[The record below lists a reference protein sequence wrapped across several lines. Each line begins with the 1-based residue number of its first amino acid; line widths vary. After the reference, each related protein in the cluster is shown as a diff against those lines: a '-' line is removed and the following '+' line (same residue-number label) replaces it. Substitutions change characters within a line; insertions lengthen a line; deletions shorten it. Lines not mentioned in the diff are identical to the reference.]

1 MRRLAVSLL
10 ILAIVPATAAAD
22 VTLDEFTVT
31 PSSTQAGSHPDV
43 TLFQRMTP
51 SAGDDV
57 KDSFVRLA
65 PGLLGNPQAAGL
77 CTREQL
83 RSPSSCPE
91 NTKVGTVQVTA
102 LINVLPMLGVPQTI
116 NGTVYN
122 LRPLGGE
129 PARLGLRLQPLELPA
144 PLPQALPPVFLESP
158 VYLRPGA
165 DGVGLE
171 SLFSDQPREQS
182 GLDIQITSVR
192 LTFLGKASRGSF
204 MRMPTSCAP
213 ATSLARV
220 NSYGAPGAIVQKTF
234 TLTPTGCDQLPFTPA
249 AQGSL
254 GAPGATREGDRVPLS
269 TTLRFDPEQAAL
281 KRAEV
286 TLPLSLAPAQE
297 ALGRACLRPQADASA
312 CPASSRVGTAII
324 DSPLQAE
331 PVRGTVYLAFNSPAV
346 LPGLIVILPPP
357 VDLRIDGVT
366 EAGSF
371 GLRNVFPSNPDL
383 PLRSFT
389 LEFGGGPSGALQLT
403 RDLCRD
409 GTPTEIGVKLTAH
422 SGKVA
427 EFQQDLATPGCDP
440 AARVTLTKR
449 GRRFVLAAV
458 LQAPRRGP
466 DITRARVSLPKGL
479 RRGHGRPRIHVDG
492 KRLRARGSRRAVRP
506 KLGDGARRVKIV
518 WRGLRAKRKLA
529 RTVTVPVSMR
539 DARGK
544 KLVLRLRVRRG

>member
-1 MRRLAVSLL
+1 MRRLALSLL

-65 PGLLGNPQAAGL
+65 PGLLGNPQAAAL

-83 RSPSSCPE
+83 RSPSSCPD
-91 NTKVGTVQVTA
+91 NAKVGTVQVTA
-102 LINVLPMLGVPQTI
+102 LINALPLLGLPQTI

-129 PARLGLRLQPLELPA
+129 PARLGLRLQPLELPS
-144 PLPQALPPVFLESP
+144 PLPQVLPPVFLEAP

-165 DGVGLE
+165 DGIGLE

-192 LTFLGKASRGSF
+192 LTFVGKASRGTF

-220 NSYGAPGAIVQKTF
+220 NSYAAPGRFAEKTF
-234 TLTPTGCDQLPFTPA
+234 TFTPTGCDQLGFTPTA
-249 AQGSL
+249 EGSM
-254 GAPGATREGDRVPLS
+254 GAPGATRVRARVPFS

-286 TLPLSLAPAQE
+286 TLPLSVASSAA
-297 ALGRACLRPQADASA
+297 ALSRACLRPQADASA
-312 CPASSRVGTAII
+312 CPDSSRVGTAII

-331 PVRGTVYLAFNSPAV
+331 PVSGPVYLAFNTPAP
-346 LPGLIVILPPP
+346 LPGLMVMLPAP
-357 VDLRIDGVT
+357 VDLRIDGAIDV
-366 EAGSF
+366 GSF
-371 GLRNVFPSNPDL
+371 GARNVFPSNPDL
-383 PLRSFT
+383 PLRSFR
-389 LEFGGGPSGALQLT
+389 LQFEGGPNGVLQLT
-403 RDLCRD
+403 KDLCRD
-409 GTPTEIGVKLTAH
+409 GTPTEIAVKLTAH

-427 EFQQDLATPGCDP
+427 EFKQDLATPGCD
-440 AARVTLTKR
+440 ADARVTLTKR
-449 GRRFVLAAV
+449 GRRFVLGAV

-466 DITRARVSLPKGL
+466 DITAGRVSLPKGL
-479 RRGHGRPRIHVDG
+479 RRGRLRPRVHVDG
-492 KRLRARGSRRAVRP
+492 TRVRTRGFRRAVRP
-506 KLGDGARRVKIV
+506 NLGDGARRVKIV
-518 WRGLRAKRKLA
+518 WRGLKAKRKLP
-529 RTVTVPVSMR
+529 RRVTVPVSMR
-539 DARGK
+539 DERGK
-544 KLVLRLRVRRG
+544 RIVLRVRVRRD

>member
-1 MRRLAVSLL
+1 MRRLTLSLL
-10 ILAIVPATAAAD
+10 ILAVLPATAAGD

-51 SAGDDV
+51 SAGDDA

-65 PGLLGNPQAAGL
+65 PGLLGNPQAAAL

-83 RSPSSCPE
+83 HSSSGCPD

-102 LINVLPMLGVPQTI
+102 LINVLPILGVPQTI

-122 LRPLGGE
+122 LRPVGGE

-158 VYLRPGA
+158 VYLRPGP
-165 DGVGLE
+165 DGIGLE

-204 MRMPTSCAP
+204 MRMPTSCGP

-220 NSYGAPGAIVQKTF
+220 NSYGAPGTFAQKTF
-234 TLTPTGCDQLPFTPA
+234 TFTPTGCDRLAFTPSA
-249 AQGSL
+249 EGSL
-254 GAPGATREGDRVPLS
+254 GAPGATRAGDKVPLS
-269 TTLRFDPEQAAL
+269 TTLRLDPEQAAL

-286 TLPLSLAPAQE
+286 TLPLSLASTTE
-297 ALGRACLRPQADASA
+297 ALNRACRRPEADASA
-312 CPASSRVGTAII
+312 CPDSSRVGTATI
-324 DSPLQAE
+324 DSPLQAA
-331 PVRGTVYLAFNSPAV
+331 PVRGPVYLALNTPAV
-346 LPGLIVILPPP
+346 LPGLMVILPPP

-366 EAGSF
+366 ETGSF
-371 GLRNVFPSNPDL
+371 GTRNVFPTNPDL

-389 LEFGGGPSGALQLT
+389 LQFEGGPTGILQLT
-403 RDLCRD
+403 KDLCRD
-409 GTPTEIGVKLTAH
+409 GTPTEIDVKLTAH
-422 SGKVA
+422 SGRVA
-427 EFQQDLATPGCDP
+427 EFKQDLATPGCDP
-440 AARVTLTKR
+440 EARVTLTKR
-449 GRRFVLAAV
+449 GKRFVLAAI

-466 DITRARVSLPKGL
+466 DITAARLSLPKGL
-479 RRGHGRPRIHVDG
+479 RRGRVRPRVHVDG
-492 KRLRARGSRRAVRP
+492 RRLRTRAARRSVRP
-506 KLGDGARRVKIV
+506 KVGDGARRIKIV
-518 WRGLRAKRKLA
+518 WRGLRAKRKLP
-529 RTVTVPVSMR
+529 RKVTVPVSMA

-544 KLVLRLRVRRG
+544 RITLRLRVRRH

>member
-1 MRRLAVSLL
+1 MRRLALSLL
-10 ILAIVPATAAAD
+10 ILAVVPATAAAD
-22 VTLDEFTVT
+22 VTLDEFSVT

-65 PGLLGNPQAAGL
+65 PGLLGSPQGAAL

-83 RSPSSCPE
+83 RSSSGCPE
-91 NTKVGTVQVTA
+91 NAKVGTVQVTA
-102 LINVLPMLGVPQTI
+102 LVNALPVFGVPQTI

-129 PARLGLRLQPLELPA
+129 PARLGLRLQPFELPA

-165 DGVGLE
+165 DGIGLE

-220 NSYGAPGAIVQKTF
+220 NSYGAPASFAQKTTTF
-234 TLTPTGCDQLPFTPA
+234 TPTGCDQLEFTPTA
-249 AQGSL
+249 EGSV
-254 GAPGATREGDRVPLS
+254 GAPGATGVGARVPLS

-286 TLPLSLAPAQE
+286 TLPLSLAPSQP
-297 ALGRACLRPQADASA
+297 ALSRACLRPQADASA
-312 CPASSRVGTAII
+312 CPDSSRVGTAII

-331 PVRGTVYLAFNSPAV
+331 PVRGPVYLALNTPAV
-346 LPGLIVILPPP
+346 LPGLMVMLPPP

-366 EAGSF
+366 EVGSF
-371 GLRNVFPSNPDL
+371 GTRNVFPANPDL

-389 LEFGGGPSGALQLT
+389 LQFQGGAERRPPADEGP
-403 RDLCRD
+403 
-409 GTPTEIGVKLTAH
+409 
-422 SGKVA
+422 
-427 EFQQDLATPGCDP
+427 
-440 AARVTLTKR
+440 
-449 GRRFVLAAV
+449 
-458 LQAPRRGP
+458 
-466 DITRARVSLPKGL
+466 LP
-479 RRGHGRPRIHVDG
+479 
-492 KRLRARGSRRAVRP
+492 
-506 KLGDGARRVKIV
+506 
-518 WRGLRAKRKLA
+518 
-529 RTVTVPVSMR
+529 
-539 DARGK
+539 
-544 KLVLRLRVRRG
+544 